1 MKDKKMITMVDK
13 NEILIRFFR
22 KGESKSEI
30 ARRLKITRT
39 TVRKIVSEYE
49 RMKNS
54 PNFESILEEGLSS
67 KPRYKSENRP
77 KLKLIE
83 EVQFEIDSCLEENN
97 LRRQQGMHKQVMKKV
112 DIHAFL
118 ESKGFD
124 ISYSTVCA
132 YIRKEES
139 RTKEAFIKQIYPP
152 GSSCEFDWGEVKLF
166 IGGQKRTFNMAVF
179 TCCYSNYRYAKLFH
193 RQDNL
198 AFNQSHIDFFE
209 HLGGV
214 VEEMIYD
221 NMRVAVKRFVGRTE
235 KEPTQGLLELSNY
248 YHYAFRFCNA
258 RRGNEKGHV
267 ERSVE
272 HVRRKAF
279 SATVEFVTLEQANG
293 HLLKRCGHINQQPQR
308 LAGNKSATE
317 MIEQEQKH
325 LYRVQSPYKCFV
337 NEQVK
342 IDKYA
347 TFIYAG
353 NRYSVPDSLVG
364 KMLDLKVFAEHL
376 VVYHNNKQIH
386 CHVRSYGA
394 HTWTLEL
401 SHSLHT
407 LLRKPGAI
415 KNSMALQQADEYLT
429 GLYTNLFKGEEKQFI
444 ELLHY
449 CDKYKLS
456 TIRLKKAVDKVT
468 SITKHDVSKDK
479 IIAILELGDN
489 NEHLQQGNESD
500 PISSHSSAI
509 LEELSQIAK
518 QN

>member
-1 MKDKKMITMVDK
+1 MLTMVDK

-30 ARRLKITRT
+30 ARSLKTTRK
-39 TVRKIVSEYE
+39 TVRKIISEFE
-49 RMKNS
+49 SQKEAS
-54 PNFESILEEGLSS
+54 NFESILEEGLSS
-67 KPRYKSENRP
+67 KPRYKSANRP
-77 KLKLIE
+77 KIKLTI
-83 EVQFEIDSCLEENN
+83 EVQFEIDSCLEENK
-97 LRRQQGMHKQVMKKV
+97 LRRQQGMHKQVMKKA

-118 ESKGFD
+118 QSKGFD

-132 YIRKEES
+132 YIRKEENKA
-139 RTKEAFIKQIYPP
+139 KEAFIKQSYVP

-166 IGGQKRTFNMAVF
+166 IEGQKKTFNMAVF

-235 KEPTQGLLELSNY
+235 KEPTRGLLELSNY

-272 HVRRKAF
+272 HIRRRAF
-279 SATVEFVTLEQANG
+279 SATVEFETLEQANR
-293 HLLKRCGHINQQPQR
+293 HLLKRCEDINQQPQK
-308 LAGNKSATE
+308 LSGNRTAVE
-317 MIEQEQKH
+317 MLGQEQKH
-325 LYRVQSPYKCFV
+325 LYKVQSPYKCFIS
-337 NEQVK
+337 EQSKV
-342 IDKYA
+342 DKYA
-347 TFIYAG
+347 TVTYMG
-353 NRYSVPDSLVG
+353 NRYSVTDTLVG
-364 KMLDLKVFAEHL
+364 KMVDLKVFAEHL
-376 VVYHNNKQIH
+376 VVYHNNKRIH
-386 CHVRSYGA
+386 CHIRSYGA

-401 SHSLHT
+401 SHYLHT
-407 LLRKPGAI
+407 LLRKPGAV
-415 KNSMALQQADEYLT
+415 KNSVALQQADEYLVE
-429 GLYTNLFKGEEKQFI
+429 LYTEMFKGKEKQFV

-449 CDKYKLS
+449 CNKNETS
-456 TIRLKKAVDKVT
+456 TIKLKKAVDKVV
-468 SITKHDVSKDK
+468 SITEHDVSKEK
-479 IIAILELGDN
+479 IIAILEQNDSNGHQQKS
-489 NEHLQQGNESD
+489 NEND
-500 PISSHSSAI
+500 PIYSYSSAI

-518 QN
+518 LN